1 MKKTIFVLYDVC
13 PAAETSLVYKN
24 INLAS
29 WWGSFTS
36 TYKNLFTGGDFPWK
50 FLTQLKTR
58 DYFQMTKIN
67 KLIVCTHPLITSLQ
81 FICHN
86 SILILTFC
94 TVIFKP
100 VILKNRRKLRYLAFQ
115 QTWCICFWASLFKAP
130 SFSVRSSRAN
140 ANCMGG
146 HLGFICT
153 LYRGE
158 GRETRHPNPSSAPSV
173 DLDDHWGERSK
184 EGL

>member
-1 MKKTIFVLYDVC
+1 
-13 PAAETSLVYKN
+13 
-24 INLAS
+24 
-29 WWGSFTS
+29 
-36 TYKNLFTGGDFPWK
+36 
-50 FLTQLKTR
+50 
-58 DYFQMTKIN
+58 MTKIN

-130 SFSVRSSRAN
+130 NFSVRSSRAN
-140 ANCMGG
+140 AYCMGAI
-146 HLGFICT
+146 LVSYVSCI
-153 LYRGE
+153 E
-158 GRETRHPNPSSAPSV
+158 GRGGRRFIPTRPPPPQQISTIFEEKGQKRDCKQYSPQLSV
-173 DLDDHWGERSK
+173 KRLDLNVTLQSYRRVTF
-184 EGL
+184 

>member
-1 MKKTIFVLYDVC
+1 
-13 PAAETSLVYKN
+13 
-24 INLAS
+24 
-29 WWGSFTS
+29 
-36 TYKNLFTGGDFPWK
+36 
-50 FLTQLKTR
+50 
-58 DYFQMTKIN
+58 MTKIN

-158 GRETRHPNPSSAPSV
+158 GRETRHHNPSCAIVASPQTSFGVRLSRIHFSPTVRGASPTV
-173 DLDDHWGERSK
+173 E
-184 EGL
+184 

>member
-1 MKKTIFVLYDVC
+1 MVGELHEYIQ
-13 PAAETSLVYKN
+13 ELVY
-24 INLAS
+24 
-29 WWGSFTS
+29 WGV
-36 TYKNLFTGGDFPWK
+36 FPWK
-50 FLTQLKTR
+50 FLTLLKTR

-67 KLIVCTHPLITSLQ
+67 KLIVRTHPLITSLQ

-100 VILKNRRKLRYLAFQ
+100 VILKNRRKLKYLAFQ

-173 DLDDHWGERSK
+173 DLDDLWGERSK